1 MNEEDLTWLRVW
13 SEEMTLDEM
22 LETLNEMAQRE
33 QELVMTTAR
42 KKPERKDYM
51 RNLAALIRAQ
61 TLLAPEAHKPKA

>member
-33 QELVMTTAR
+33 QELIMTTAR

-61 TLLAPEAHKPKA
+61 TLLTPEAHKPKA